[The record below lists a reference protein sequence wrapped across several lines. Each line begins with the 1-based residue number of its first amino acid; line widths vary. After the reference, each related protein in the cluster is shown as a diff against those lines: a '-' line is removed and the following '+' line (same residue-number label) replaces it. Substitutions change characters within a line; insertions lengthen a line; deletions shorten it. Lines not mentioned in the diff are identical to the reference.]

1 MQDII
6 DVVEE
11 FRCPYQTERYQAAYR
26 EWRRKKSNRYAF
38 RFTRNTKESAFSENQ
53 AIVNQTPAQ
62 AEQSV
67 LRRFGSLI
75 GWALIVFL
83 LLENLFDK
91 VIVLLLEKA
100 GIRIEFVYRGNSHFF
115 GDEQIVFVF
124 TALMN
129 LLKYLVP
136 ALILG
141 GALKIPAR
149 VATPLR
155 IIYPQKIFSGT
166 ALVMFLSVGMGM
178 FCVPKSAELEKYRVI
193 SDTTGVDEEKMVYY
207 VLFMVLIVPVV
218 AELLLHGCM
227 FQALRQ
233 FGDAFAIGTVTLLSA
248 LMTHNLQDGIRIGM
262 ITLTISYFVIRSGSF
277 ITAVFLRI
285 VHEIYMF
292 TLSYIE
298 IMGSVYSVQWWL
310 IVLLPCVVGTATGI
324 YLLLT
329 HKLRQ
334 DKIQYSYTY
343 LNTWDQAT
351 AFYTAMPMVIY
362 IISCVLLF
370 VITIMLE

>member
-1 MQDII
+1 
-6 DVVEE
+6 
-11 FRCPYQTERYQAAYR
+11 
-26 EWRRKKSNRYAF
+26 
-38 RFTRNTKESAFSENQ
+38 
-53 AIVNQTPAQ
+53 
-62 AEQSV
+62 
-67 LRRFGSLI
+67 
-75 GWALIVFL
+75 
-83 LLENLFDK
+83 
-91 VIVLLLEKA
+91 
-100 GIRIEFVYRGNSHFF
+100 
-115 GDEQIVFVF
+115 
-124 TALMN
+124 
-129 LLKYLVP
+129 
-136 ALILG
+136 
-141 GALKIPAR
+141 
-149 VATPLR
+149 
-155 IIYPQKIFSGT
+155 
-166 ALVMFLSVGMGM
+166 MFLSVGMGM